1 VTANEQIRARLLP
14 RPFLSIEQ
22 NRSSVVSI
30 NGKSE
35 EIEFMAKK
43 SKLAARA
50 AELEAAVAGLFT
62 GTPAAPAKKKKRR
75 KAKKAKVV
83 KAARKAVKKVK
94 KAAKKAV
101 KKAKKKAKKR

>member
-1 VTANEQIRARLLP
+1 MERKKRRGASRAFFIAS
-14 RPFLSIEQ
+14 FLSIEQ
-22 NRSSVVSI
+22 NRSSFVSF
-30 NGKSE
+30 NVDE
-35 EIEFMAKK
+35 EFEFMAKK

-62 GTPAAPAKKKKRR
+62 GTPAAVPAKKRR

-83 KAARKAVKKVK
+83 KAAKKGVKKVK

-101 KKAKKKAKKR
+101 KKTKKKAKKR